1 MFKKFDVTPSL
12 YIVQSISP
20 MERGPRAALI
30 KEWSYSM
37 GNATTGGEEYCNDIF
52 IGFYFTRIP
61 QNNNCQQ
68 GQTFDQA
75 WNRIGFRS
83 TALLLM
89 ALESVI

>member
-52 IGFYFTRIP
+52 IGSFYQDP
-61 QNNNCQQ
+61 PKQ
-68 GQTFDQA
+68 
-75 WNRIGFRS
+75 
-83 TALLLM
+83 
-89 ALESVI
+89 